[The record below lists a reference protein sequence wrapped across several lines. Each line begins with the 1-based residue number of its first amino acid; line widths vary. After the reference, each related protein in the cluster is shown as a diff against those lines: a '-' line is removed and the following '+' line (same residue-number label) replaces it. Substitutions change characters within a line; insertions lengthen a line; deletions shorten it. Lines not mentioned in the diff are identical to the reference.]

1 MADPQC
7 GRCAKR
13 KHLRVQRPQARPR
26 RHAGHPLFGLSE
38 PPAVRVTGPD
48 IGTMAF
54 AAFGANILIAANRN
68 VFSGELRT
76 ASPSLIYS
84 TDTAALT
91 AGPQLP
97 HDHLCDL
104 SRAMT
109 AGGKLYARS
118 CAFDKESG
126 SFRDY
131 LQVLS
136 STNLE
141 HLWDPSFRWAWHS
154 ESSSSPPFLVPGREK
169 VTCHA
174 LHPDG
179 HTIFMSTDLK
189 ITYSFDTS
197 NGEWKEVGGWV
208 LPFQGHAYYDR
219 DLDAWVGLHAK
230 EVSAVAVRPPECTM
244 LKERLCRYKEDEDD
258 DPKATTTTLTYL
270 GDGRFCLVDNIPC
283 GEFSY
288 RDGSVVHVTL
298 FGLKYD
304 SKGELRTKAHRTTR
318 SYAPPMQQGGA
329 AAPATAKTEP
339 PSSME
344 FGAKRRAEDRYGVQA
359 AAALCFTAGGGRR
372 GRHPH
377 LPTLF
382 LPVFS
387 LPQVRKRSSPR
398 SPPDARH
405 PVCRH
410 CPGHGEEPCSSSS
423 SRHANVIL
431 VSARV
436 LAVH

>member
-1 MADPQC
+1 MASRSPSPKRRRRSDPQC

-13 KHLRVQRPQARPR
+13 KHLYLALDDWRGGYSVHKLDPDDMPDT
-26 RHAGHPLFGLSE
+26 LSSE

-68 VFSGELRT
+68 VVSGAFRT
-76 ASPSLIYS
+76 SPPSLIYS

-104 SRAMT
+104 SRAIT

-126 SFRDY
+126 SFHDY

-141 HLWDPSFRWAWHS
+141 HLWDPSFKWAWHS

-197 NGEWKEVGGWV
+197 NGEWKELGDWV
-208 LPFQGHAYYDR
+208 LPFQSQAYYDR

-230 EVSAVAVRPPECTM
+230 EVRCVCLCPVACRSAVAVRPPECTM
-244 LKERLCRYKEDEDD
+244 LKERLCRYKEEDED

-283 GEFSY
+283 GDEFSH

-318 SYAPPMQQGGA
+318 SYAVSKNNCFFSH
-329 AAPATAKTEP
+329 ATFW
-339 PSSME
+339 M
-344 FGAKRRAEDRYGVQA
+344 
-359 AAALCFTAGGGRR
+359 
-372 GRHPH
+372 
-377 LPTLF
+377 
-382 LPVFS
+382 
-387 LPQVRKRSSPR
+387 
-398 SPPDARH
+398 
-405 PVCRH
+405 
-410 CPGHGEEPCSSSS
+410 
-423 SRHANVIL
+423 
-431 VSARV
+431 
-436 LAVH
+436 